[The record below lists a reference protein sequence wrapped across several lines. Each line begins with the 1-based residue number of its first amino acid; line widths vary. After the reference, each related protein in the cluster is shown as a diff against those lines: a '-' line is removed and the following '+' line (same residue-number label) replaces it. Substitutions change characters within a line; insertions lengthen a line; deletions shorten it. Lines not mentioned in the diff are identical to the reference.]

1 MKKGGRKSMYDYK
14 LTKLVNRKAKPM
26 TSVLRKSMIIFSVI
40 FIVLGIFI
48 SQSFMLPGALLVLLY
63 FFYDVRSDRSY
74 EYTMEGD
81 EFSVAVILGKRRRK
95 QEQELNLQYMEVLAP
110 HWHEAVEKYRKDGG
124 NIKLPKYD
132 YTSYEPEIEYYTM
145 IIENGQRKIKLLLD
159 LDEDMLRI
167 LKQKFPKKV
176 FLDKNLTTSNEKL
189 VNNFE

>member
-1 MKKGGRKSMYDYK
+1 MYDYK

-81 EFSVAVILGKRRRK
+81 EFSIAVILGKRRRK

-145 IIENGQRKIKLLLD
+145 IIENGQRKVKLLLD

-176 FLDKNLTTSNEKL
+176 FLDKNLTTSKEKL